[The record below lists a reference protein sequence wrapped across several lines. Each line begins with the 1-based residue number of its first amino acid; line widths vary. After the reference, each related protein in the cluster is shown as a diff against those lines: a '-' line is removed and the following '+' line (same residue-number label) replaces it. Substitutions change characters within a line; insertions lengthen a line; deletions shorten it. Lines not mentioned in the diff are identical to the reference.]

1 MKTEPLKAN
10 QVRTRINRNKI
21 RTYYIV
27 AEDHN
32 KDFHCL
38 WFRTLM
44 DQPMMLITPDATYK
58 PKEEDVVI
66 LDNLNLLTDTF
77 DDIVKEEI
85 DGIPTP
91 SKEDTQTS
99 TIAHLEELI
108 EELQQNLRAM
118 EEKDVSGTSIGLGAS
133 GARRSASMAASGT
146 DWSADIWNKA
156 IYDDLKKDSFLLK
169 LIREFEK

>member
-27 AEDHN
+27 AEDYN

-38 WFRTLM
+38 WFRTVM
-44 DQPMMLITPDATYK
+44 DQPMMLIHPNATYK
-58 PKEEDVVI
+58 PNEEDPVI

-91 SKEDTQTS
+91 SKEDTHAATV
-99 TIAHLEELI
+99 AHFEEMI
-108 EELQQNLRAM
+108 EELQQNLKAM
-118 EEKDVSGTSIGLGAS
+118 EEKDVSSTSVGLGAS
-133 GARRSASMAASGT
+133 GARRSASMAASDT
-146 DWSADIWNKA
+146 DWSADVWNKA
-156 IYDDLKKDSFLLK
+156 IHDDLKEDSYLLK

>member
-10 QVRTRINRNKI
+10 QVRTRINKNKI

-32 KDFHCL
+32 RDFHCL

-91 SKEDTQTS
+91 SKEDTQTA

-108 EELQQNLRAM
+108 EQLQKSLDT
-118 EEKDVSGTSIGLGAS
+118 KVTD
-133 GARRSASMAASGT
+133 SMKYESY
-146 DWSADIWNKA
+146 KEH
-156 IYDDLKKDSFLLK
+156 YDDISK
-169 LIREFEK
+169 LVIDDISEIATDE

>member
-10 QVRTRINRNKI
+10 QVRTRINKNKI

-32 KDFHCL
+32 RDFHCL

-91 SKEDTQTS
+91 SKEDTQTA

-108 EELQQNLRAM
+108 EQLQKSLDT
-118 EEKDVSGTSIGLGAS
+118 KVTD
-133 GARRSASMAASGT
+133 SMKYESY
-146 DWSADIWNKA
+146 KEH
-156 IYDDLKKDSFLLK
+156 YDDISK
-169 LIREFEK
+169 LVIDDISEIVIDE